1 MSGIWGAQYYLTF
14 NPSTW
19 LLLGFTSI
27 PLFILGLFREKIKS
41 LKAIFILVIL
51 MLCYLMVNS
60 RPDGKY
66 WLSLLAGSTLIV
78 IMNHYRKS
86 KSKLI
91 FVALLVCVGFAG
103 SLLAD
108 LPAQVYASYQGFA
121 FANSYADNFAVT
133 KMNLFIHNIL
143 TFPIFILGYFGMDNS
158 LENIIPSLI
167 YAFPLFIS
175 FLILIKQI
183 SGMGRLYVY
192 MIFLLILTFLI
203 FVGFLQLNYLFI
215 YDKNIGYRYFMPI
228 VILASIFVITKKNDA
243 VKIQIINPII
253 LSISFFTV
261 LGTALNITKTS
272 QGFNNGIYLSLT
284 SEYFNFDRIHVI
296 ALLIALG
303 LTHYY
308 LLRRLIAER
317 SIRIIDN
324 T

>member
-1 MSGIWGAQYYLTF
+1 
-14 NPSTW
+14 
-19 LLLGFTSI
+19 
-27 PLFILGLFREKIKS
+27 
-41 LKAIFILVIL
+41 
-51 MLCYLMVNS
+51 
-60 RPDGKY
+60 
-66 WLSLLAGSTLIV
+66 
-78 IMNHYRKS
+78 
-86 KSKLI
+86 
-91 FVALLVCVGFAG
+91 
-103 SLLAD
+103 
-108 LPAQVYASYQGFA
+108 
-121 FANSYADNFAVT
+121 
-133 KMNLFIHNIL
+133 
-143 TFPIFILGYFGMDNS
+143 MDNS

-243 VKIQIINPII
+243 VKIQIINPVI

-261 LGTALNITKTS
+261 IGTALNITKTS